1 MSLYIHGEIENSF
14 EHLRQAI
21 RINPMSAQNHF
32 VLGRFML
39 DQGHAEEA
47 LPDLQAAIAIRPHF
61 ESCEE
66 ALASAYEA
74 LGKDSEALAHW
85 RKAQTID
92 PVSTGAMIGAAWLLA
107 TARDASLRNGVEA
120 VRLAEDARNV
130 EPDNPEVLDT
140 LAAAYAE
147 EGQFTRASALE
158 ERALELAKAKANHP
172 LIAAVRARQAL
183 YAQQKPF
190 HGERT
195 LAGAGQTKDKGQA
208 PKENP

>member
-1 MSLYIHGEIENSF
+1 
-14 EHLRQAI
+14 
-21 RINPMSAQNHF
+21 
-32 VLGRFML
+32 
-39 DQGHAEEA
+39 

-74 LGKDSEALAHW
+74 LGRNTEALAHW
-85 RKAQTID
+85 RKAQAID
-92 PVSTGAMIGAAWLLA
+92 SDRVSPMIGAAWLLA
-107 TARDASLRNGVEA
+107 TARDASLRNGAEA
-120 VRLAEDARNV
+120 VRLAESARDA

-147 EGQFTRASALE
+147 EGQFARASATA

-172 LIAAVRARQAL
+172 LIVDLRARQAL
-183 YAQQKPF
+183 YAKQRPF

-195 LAGAGQTKDKGQA
+195 PASAGQAKEKRQA
-208 PKENP
+208 PKETLERHASPDAR